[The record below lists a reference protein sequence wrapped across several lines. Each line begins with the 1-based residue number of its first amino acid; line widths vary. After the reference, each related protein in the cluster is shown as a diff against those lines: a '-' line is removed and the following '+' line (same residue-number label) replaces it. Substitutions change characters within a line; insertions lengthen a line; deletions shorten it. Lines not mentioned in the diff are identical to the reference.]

1 MKDIRLAL
9 LLCLVAVFTSC
20 DKFLDI
26 RPTGKVIAETGDE
39 YRALLTSEYKNFPED
54 RGWQAFA
61 ATKSLLMPLPR
72 AAKTTTRSLISGH
85 GTINRPRPQL
95 LRWAGDVIIMPFI
108 LPIPSLPIAI
118 ASPKYLQPTAISLWA
133 RLI

>member
-54 RGWQAFA
+54 RGLASFRSDEITFDA
-61 ATKSLLMPLPR
+61 S
-72 AAKTTTRSLISGH
+72 TTSSEDYDSF
-85 GTINRPRPQL
+85 NRHRPQL
-95 LRWAGDVIIMPFI
+95 LRLAGDVIIMPFI

-118 ASPKYLQPTAISLWA
+118 TSPKYLQPIAISLWA